1 MSYRGKPVNIQG
13 REPKTE
19 VVTWA
24 GATTSAAIN
33 MQGATAGLRLYLPAG
48 FAGTAVTFTE
58 LTPAGDWVAVYRDGV
73 IVTETIKAA
82 TAAWNV
88 ISAFGELFAA
98 DQIKIVSNQTETCKG
113 YLRGAA

>member
-19 VVTWA
+19 IVAWA
-24 GATTSAAIN
+24 GSATSAAIK
-33 MQGATAGLRLYLPAG
+33 MQGANAGLRLYLPSC
-48 FAGTAVTFTE
+48 FAGATVTFVE
-58 LTPAGDWVAVYRDGV
+58 LTPGGDWVAVYRDGV
-73 IVTETIKAA
+73 VVSETIKAA

-98 DQIKIVSNQTETCKG
+98 GQIKVVSDQTETCQG